1 MSIQIIGTSG
11 VIADVDGTTYRA
23 LKITSRPPD
32 YGLRGSYRL
41 GVATGTIN
49 ATLTNGS
56 IFQFY
61 WPSYIACALVWGV
74 SVDYCGSSTL
84 ANFQVFKLL
93 FERYVTAFGTG
104 GTLIT
109 VPGTTGQSQQ
119 IRTFMRSS
127 LAAPVRIA
135 TTAALGNGT
144 WTEDAN
150 AIGSLTYTVDG
161 IGINTNPIKGLR
173 LYGSLGKRTGAPI
186 VLAAAE
192 ALNINLTTTT
202 TPTFVVGVNI
212 AWSEVGTY

>member
-1 MSIQIIGTSG
+1 MSIQIIGEGG

-23 LKITSRPPD
+23 LKITSRPCD

-41 GVATGTIN
+41 SLATGTIN

-56 IFQFY
+56 LFQFY
-61 WPSYIACALVWGV
+61 WPSYISTALVWGV
-74 SVDYCGSSTL
+74 SVNYSGASSNV
-84 ANFQVFKLL
+84 NFQVFKLL

-104 GTLIT
+104 GTLVAI
-109 VPGTTGQSQQ
+109 PGTTGQSQQ
-119 IRTFMRSS
+119 LRTFMRSS

-150 AIGSLTYTVDG
+150 AIGSLTFTVDG
-161 IGINTNPIKGLR
+161 TGINRNVVSNLR

-186 VLAAAE
+186 VLAANE
-192 ALNINLTTTT
+192 ALNVNLTTTT
-202 TPTFVVGVNI
+202 TPTFVVGINI
-212 AWSEVGTY
+212 AWSEVGAY